1 LILHGHIIR
10 IIHNILLS
18 PHDRNHP
25 MHVIKLL
32 LGRVQLIG
40 VIAPSQMKN
49 TSLDLEFFPFEV
61 HGEQE
66 FFRVLLKY

>member
-1 LILHGHIIR
+1 
-10 IIHNILLS
+10 
-18 PHDRNHP
+18 

-61 HGEQE
+61 YGGQE